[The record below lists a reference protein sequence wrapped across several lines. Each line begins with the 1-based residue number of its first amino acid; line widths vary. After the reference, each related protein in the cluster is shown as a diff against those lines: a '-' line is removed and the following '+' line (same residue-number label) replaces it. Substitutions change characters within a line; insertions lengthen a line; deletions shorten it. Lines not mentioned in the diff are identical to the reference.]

1 VSAVPSAGR
10 DRHGRHRAAR
20 RRLRLPTALLGVT
33 AVLAVALGG
42 GADTSSGASA
52 ACGSASA
59 AVRYAVDNRIARAIY
74 AKELSGPEVKTD
86 LAHVDTASDLISA
99 VANDNASAAL
109 AATTR
114 IVYTQGWHI
123 VRLRVLDSAGRVLAD
138 VGGPRVLGPV
148 AGKLVSNGTVVG
160 TFLMSVQDD
169 RGYRKLVSQLVG
181 IPIVVYQDGKS
192 VTASI
197 SHPPS
202 SPPTSATLHLG
213 GSDYEVDGYNVT
225 AFPSGQLRVVV
236 LIPMPSPALAATS
249 CAHVRLVTVADVVA
263 NIAFGVDGSGFP
275 FLQNP
280 STFVGAVVEYVQAP
294 IPVFVFSGS
303 KEVAGSNEL
312 IGSNY
317 PRPPKNLPRGGTVT
331 YHSEHWLV
339 YSLEPYPPDRIYVLQ
354 PA

>member
-1 VSAVPSAGR
+1 VSAPPPAGS
-10 DRHGRHRAAR
+10 DRTGRRRAAR
-20 RRLRLPTALLGVT
+20 RRLGLPAALLGAT
-33 AVLAVALGG
+33 AVLAGALAG
-42 GADTSSGASA
+42 GAAPSSGASA
-52 ACGSASA
+52 ACGSATA
-59 AVRYAVDNRIARAIY
+59 GVRYAVDNRIARAIY

-99 VANDNASAAL
+99 VANDDASAAL

-114 IVYTQGWHI
+114 IVYTEGWHI
-123 VRLRVLDSAGRVLAD
+123 VRLRVVDSAGRVLAD
-138 VGGPRVLGPV
+138 VGGPRVLAPV
-148 AGKLVSNGTVVG
+148 SGKLVSNGTVVG
-160 TFLMSVQDD
+160 SFLMSVQDD

-197 SHPPS
+197 SDPPS
-202 SPPTSATLHLG
+202 SPPTSATLRLG
-213 GSDYEVDGYNVT
+213 GANYEVDAYNIT

-236 LIPMPSPALAATS
+236 LIPAPSAALAATS
-249 CAHVRLVTVADVVA
+249 CAHVRLVTVAGVVA
-263 NIAFGVDGSGFP
+263 SIAYGVDVSGFP

-280 STFVGAVVEYVQAP
+280 SAFVGAVVEYVQAP
-294 IPVFVFSGS
+294 IPVFVLRGN

-312 IGSNY
+312 VGSRD
-317 PRPPKNLPRGGTVT
+317 PPPPKNLPRGGSVT